1 MNEVSRLSIAD
12 ERHASVKSSEG
23 RGLTIAIGV
32 DDIHSAFLYVTNLG
46 LNPTSIKKHAWN
58 AKVFHVFDHE
68 GTRLKIWEAVV

>member
-1 MNEVSRLSIAD
+1 MSRLSIAD

-23 RGLTIAIGV
+23 KGITIAVEV

-58 AKVFHVFDHE
+58 AKVFHIFDPE
-68 GTRLKIWEAVV
+68 GTRLEAWEAVV